1 MRVEGTQH
9 CSSRHVIKGAHRI
22 NGKDGGSRVDFDRR
36 TKDTSKSLRA
46 CSCAEPILVGEAS
59 LLKLRGKSLGKCASN
74 EPSENIPDHQR
85 TDSSAIR
92 LLQSHHPANTQCRKS
107 RPWHVCLCKPL
118 SSAVQELAVKLVVKK
133 CAQVLIGGPGGPGG
147 SSTTG
152 RPQAGQE
159 SRQRQRAGLG
169 RPERGEFRRQR
180 LIRESRATRRVPQ
193 CFKRSVSTRRQ
204 WRGDERPAC
213 G

>member
-9 CSSRHVIKGAHRI
+9 CSSRHVIKGVHRI

-36 TKDTSKSLRA
+36 KKDTSKSLRA

-85 TDSSAIR
+85 TDSPAIR

-107 RPWHVCLCKPL
+107 RPWHVCLRKPL
-118 SSAVQELAVKLVVKK
+118 SSAVQELATMLR
-133 CAQVLIGGPGGPGG
+133 CNDGGWLHHARLGAALQSEVCFRQAGFDTPPWQQLAEISHPGGVAVQP
-147 SSTTG
+147 
-152 RPQAGQE
+152 
-159 SRQRQRAGLG
+159 
-169 RPERGEFRRQR
+169 
-180 LIRESRATRRVPQ
+180 RRVTAVGQ
-193 CFKRSVSTRRQ
+193 GRR
-204 WRGDERPAC
+204 A
-213 G
+213 

>member
-9 CSSRHVIKGAHRI
+9 CSSKHVINGAHCI

-46 CSCAEPILVGEAS
+46 CSCAEPVLVGEAS

-85 TDSSAIR
+85 TDSPAIW

-107 RPWHVCLCKPL
+107 RPWHVCLRKPL

-133 CAQVLIGGPGGPGG
+133 CAQVLIGDLGGPG

-159 SRQRQRAGLG
+159 SLQRAGLG
-169 RPERGEFRRQR
+169 RPERGEIRRQR

-193 CFKRSVSTRRQ
+193 SFKRVSTRRQ

>member
-1 MRVEGTQH
+1 MEGTQH

-46 CSCAEPILVGEAS
+46 CSCAEPKLVGEAS
-59 LLKLRGKSLGKCASN
+59 LLKLRGKNLGKCASN

-85 TDSSAIR
+85 MDSPAIR

-107 RPWHVCLCKPL
+107 RPWHVCLRKPL

-133 CAQVLIGGPGGPGG
+133 GPAAAPRRAVRKQAKKAGSGSGQGSAGRKEG
-147 SSTTG
+147 SSG
-152 RPQAGQE
+152 GKG
-159 SRQRQRAGLG
+159 S
-169 RPERGEFRRQR
+169 
-180 LIRESRATRRVPQ
+180 
-193 CFKRSVSTRRQ
+193 
-204 WRGDERPAC
+204 
-213 G
+213 